1 MFLYRKH
8 VIVFVSPIQT
18 KKTPEPFLFMH
29 SVLVWFYILST
40 GPEVQMSAYLDGG
53 AAVKAKGFGLS
64 IFQIDFQNIWH
75 KKK

>member
-1 MFLYRKH
+1 
-8 VIVFVSPIQT
+8 
-18 KKTPEPFLFMH
+18 MH
-29 SVLVWFYILST
+29 FVLVWFCILST